1 VKSQKEENI
10 VKRINRKLQGNNQY
24 GKPVKV
30 VKARSQQTAR
40 DVGEYYLVDV
50 YQNAVVEHDVN
61 IRARAEQ
68 LGVL

>member
-1 VKSQKEENI
+1 
-10 VKRINRKLQGNNQY
+10 
-24 GKPVKV
+24 
-30 VKARSQQTAR
+30 
-40 DVGEYYLVDV
+40 LVDV